1 MRTVSQS
8 FVIAL
13 LIWTIPA
20 HAEDE
25 PSLWWS
31 QNSAGSY
38 DVELYFFWTETCP
51 HCQRALPDVQRMAGE
66 MAWVELQSFNLNDDP
81 AHGRRYVELARETG
95 ERAMSVPAFLFCGR
109 MLTGYDNAAG
119 MGAALREGLLACKRS
134 LDAGD
139 NPLATSPPED
149 GLARLPALGEVDLS
163 AWSLPAVAVTL
174 GLLDS
179 FNPCAFF
186 VLLFLLSIL
195 VNARSRARMLLV
207 GGVFV
212 TVSGLVYFLFMAA
225 WLNLFLLVGQLAW
238 VTIVAGVL
246 ALVLGSLNV
255 KDFFVPGDGPS
266 LSMPASA
273 RPGLFKRMRAL
284 VGAQSLTTMLA
295 GTLVL
300 AVFANAYELLC
311 TAGFPMVFTRI
322 LTLESLSAV
331 SYYAYLAL
339 YCLVYVVPLLIIVGA
354 FAWTLGRRKLK
365 EEEGRLLKLMSG
377 LMMVS
382 LGALLI
388 VRPELLNQVGVTVL
402 LLAAVCGLSFLLYRV
417 YGRPT

>member
-1 MRTVSQS
+1 MVFKPIVTV
-8 FVIAL
+8 L
-13 LIWTIPA
+13 LIWGACA
-20 HAEDE
+20 HAAEN
-25 PSLWWS
+25 PALWWT
-31 QNSAGSY
+31 QDSAGSQ
-38 DVELYFFWTETCP
+38 DVRLYFFWTETCP
-51 HCQRALPDVQRMAGE
+51 HCQRALPDVHLMAEE
-66 MAWVELQSFNLNDDP
+66 MEWLELQSFNLNEDP
-81 AHGRRYVELARETG
+81 AHGRRYVELAREAG

-109 MLTGYDNAAG
+109 MMTGYDNAAG
-119 MGAALREGLLACKRS
+119 MGAALREGLRSCKRS
-134 LDAGD
+134 LDAGND
-139 NPLATSPPED
+139 PLAAAPPED
-149 GLARLPALGEVDLS
+149 GSALLPAFGEVDLS
-163 AWSLPAVAVTL
+163 TWSLPAVAVTL

-186 VLLFLLSIL
+186 VLLFLLSLL

-212 TVSGLVYFLFMAA
+212 TVSGVVYFMFMAA

-238 VTIVAGVL
+238 VTTGAGLL
-246 ALVLGSLNV
+246 ALVLGLLNV
-255 KDFFVPGDGPS
+255 KDFFAPGDGPS

-273 RPGLFKRMRAL
+273 RPGLFKRMRTL
-284 VGAQSLTTMLA
+284 VGAQSLAAMLA

-322 LTLESLSAV
+322 LTLQPLSAPG
-331 SYYAYLAL
+331 YYGYLAL
-339 YCLVYVVPLLIIVGA
+339 YCLVYVIPLLVIVGV

-388 VRPELLNQVGVTVL
+388 FHPELLNRLGITVL
-402 LLAAVCGLSFLLYRV
+402 LLAAVCGVSFLLYR
-417 YGRPT
+417 RFARSA